1 MRIALAT
8 AALLAAGACS
18 GSSGDD
24 GPPPAPDATS
34 LICDSGGGEPFDL
47 SVGYLAGD
55 SDADF
60 VELADGDDAT
70 LILGAQ
76 GILMLHLETRAF
88 LSFGEDNICFTCRVG
103 VGPTD
108 AGFAGTSQD
117 GPLGLV
123 EVSAGAFGGAFNVLL
138 GSPSTSDDFADAE
151 AEVTMDCDGNGFSGA
166 VDRHV
171 VLRLPPS

>member
-8 AALLAAGACS
+8 AVLLAAGACS

-34 LICDSGGGEPFDL
+34 ILCDSGGGEPFDL
-47 SVGYLAGD
+47 SVGYLASD
-55 SDADF
+55 SDF

-88 LSFGEDNICFTCRVG
+88 LSFADDNICFTCSVG

-108 AGFAGTSQD
+108 AGFAGTEQD
-117 GPLGLV
+117 GVIGMV
-123 EVSAGAFGGAFNVLL
+123 EVSAGAFGGAINVLL
-138 GSPSTSDDFADAE
+138 GSPSASDAFADSE
-151 AEVTMDCDGNGFSGA
+151 ADVTMDCNGNGFSGS
-166 VDRHV
+166 VERQV